1 MKTWQVV
8 SIPTEENSFIGA
20 LGISEDR
27 RIKLFDVLSTALAR
41 TEDSKSEVLESI
53 TGQCENINEACFLA
67 FMFGEYCGSMNR
79 SLSGLEGI
87 LLDIKKRAE
96 KRDNS

>member
-8 SIPTEENSFIGA
+8 SIPTEENSFIGS
-20 LGISEDR
+20 LGISKER
-27 RIKLFDVLSTALAR
+27 RIELLDVLSTALAR
-41 TEDSKSEVLESI
+41 EKFSKSELLENV
-53 TGQCENINEACFLA
+53 TGQCENINEACFSA
-67 FMFGEYCGSMNR
+67 FMFGEYCSSMNR